1 MLYINIFDALLLNG
15 QFYNTVV
22 KFQLSFAAFVGAD

>member
-15 QFYNTVV
+15 QLYNRIV